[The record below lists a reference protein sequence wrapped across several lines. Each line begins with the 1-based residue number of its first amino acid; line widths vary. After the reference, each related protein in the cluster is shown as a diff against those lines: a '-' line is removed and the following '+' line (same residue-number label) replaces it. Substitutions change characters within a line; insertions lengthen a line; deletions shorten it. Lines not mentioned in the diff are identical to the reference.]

1 MTLGKFNLVDKTVS
15 PNEMELS
22 YCYKVERGSNS
33 KVTDKTL
40 MAQVEE
46 IVPTIV
52 ESE

>member
-1 MTLGKFNLVDKTVS
+1 MTLGRLNLVDKSVS
-15 PNEMELS
+15 PNETELS
-22 YCYKVERGSNS
+22 YCSKVERGSNS

-46 IVPTIV
+46 IV

>member
-1 MTLGKFNLVDKTVS
+1 MTLGKFNLVDKSVS
-15 PNEMELS
+15 SNEMELS
-22 YCYKVERGSNS
+22 YCSKVERGSYS

-40 MAQVEE
+40 MAKVEE